1 MSFTDYSIRSFQG
14 GYDKNL
20 TYLVTCMRTSNQFLI
35 DASVPLNN
43 VTPFINQRGLITLFI
58 THTHPDHIAYIEE
71 YVGKKENGHGNMYF
85 QRTLEDWAK
94 FDINNRTK
102 FDASISSGLA
112 LMACNK
118 NLYKPTQERT
128 IKSIDL
134 GIKRYNNKGI
144 RSQII

>member
-1 MSFTDYSIRSFQG
+1 MNRPDKVWSKLSVAEREVG
-14 GYDKNL
+14 GIPNSSEDIKQAHAAAIE
-20 TYLVTCMRTSNQFLI
+20 S
-35 DASVPLNN
+35 
-43 VTPFINQRGLITLFI
+43 
-58 THTHPDHIAYIEE
+58 YIES
-71 YVGKKENGHGNMYF
+71 YIGQNDDGYGDMYF

-102 FDASISSGLA
+102 YDASISSGLA

-128 IKSIDL
+128 TKSIDL
-134 GIKRYNNKGI
+134 GIKKYDNQGV